1 MLRSG
6 IDRSYGSSIFNF
18 LRNILCISQSSF
30 TNLHS
35 CQQCTRTSFSLHPYQ
50 HLLFVFFLL
59 IAIVVLI
66 CISLMIS
73 NIEHHFICLF
83 AIYISYLENVNSVF
97 PPTLKNQVFIFYVE
111 LCELFIYMLDINPF
125 LVIFFAQV
133 LPHSVGYLFILSMFS
148 FAVQKLL
155 SLIRSHLLIF
165 AFISFTL
172 GDRSKKNILL

>member
-1 MLRSG
+1 MVVLFL
-6 IDRSYGSSIFNF
+6 IFWE
-18 LRNILCISQSSF
+18 NILCISQSSF

-35 CQQCTRTSFSLHPYQ
+35 YQQCTRTSFSLHPYQ

-73 NIEHHFICLF
+73 NIEHLFICLL
-83 AIYISYLENVNSVF
+83 AICISSLENVNSVF